1 MMLMRLLLIIL
12 TAGRSVLYDHPLIII
27 ITFLVLVALGAI
39 TDSRNTNGS
48 ALRSKL
54 AVAAF
59 VCAAVS
65 VIILLIVY
73 MKHALSMLD

>member
-12 TAGRSVLYDHPLIII
+12 TAGGGVLYDHPLIII

-39 TDSRNTNGS
+39 IDSRNTNGS